1 MSTGWGRKGKTVYWR
16 EREKCQSLHQR
27 KKKFSAL
34 KNTGWRSLG
43 DLKRADQVPSPA
55 KAAQRRSCGGWSPG
69 LDLEGK
75 SPGSGDVRE
84 FVHTGNGVCYAILES
99 GPHRAQGELPSPGQ
113 QIHSAPSR

>member
-1 MSTGWGRKGKTVYWR
+1 MGKKGENCLLEGEGEVPIFTP
-16 EREKCQSLHQR
+16 E